1 MWYGVVLDL
10 GTPMRRREFI
20 TVIGGAVVWPVT
32 AHAQQ
37 PSKVPTVGFLASG
50 TASSHGRWLAA
61 FAQRLSELG
70 WVESRTITINA
81 RWAEGRSERAAE
93 IAADFVRQKVDVI
106 VTTGTPTT
114 LAAKQATAM
123 IPIVFVA
130 AGDPLADNLVASLAR
145 PGGNITGL
153 SLESTDLAGKRLEL
167 LSEVVPGL
175 RRLAILVNARNPT
188 AMKEAGEV
196 HAAAGTLGLE
206 VIMLE
211 IRQAHDIGLVFE
223 AHKGQADALYVQGDL
238 LTLANRI
245 AIDTQ
250 ALRARLPSTYA
261 FREDVEAGGLMSY
274 GASLPDLSRRAADY
288 VDKILRGAKPA
299 EIPVEQPTKFE
310 LVVNTKVAE
319 ALGLTIP
326 SSVLAIADEVVK

>member
-1 MWYGVVLDL
+1 
-10 GTPMRRREFI
+10 MRRREFI
-20 TVIGGAVVWPVT
+20 TVIGGAAVWPVT

-50 TASSHGRWLAA
+50 TAASHGRWVAT

-93 IAADFVRQKVDVI
+93 IATDFVRQKVDVI
-106 VTTGTPTT
+106 ITTGTPTT
-114 LAAKQATAM
+114 LAAKQATAI

-130 AGDPLADNLVASLAR
+130 AGDPVADNLIASLAR

-153 SLESTDLAGKRLEL
+153 SFESTDLAGKRVEL
-167 LSEVVPGL
+167 LRAVMPGL

-196 HAAAGTLGLE
+196 HAVAGTLGIE

-211 IRQAHDIGLVFE
+211 IRQARDIGLVFE

-238 LTLANRI
+238 LTTANRI

-250 ALRARLPSTYA
+250 ALGARLPSTYA
-261 FREDVEAGGLMSY
+261 FREDVESGGLMSY
-274 GASLPDLSRRAADY
+274 GARLPDLFRRAADY

-310 LVVNTKVAE
+310 LVINMKAAK

-326 SSVLAIADEVVK
+326 PSLLATADEVIE